1 MTFNLSVYVL
11 PRSSKTEIVG
21 MHGGA
26 LKIKLKAPPVDGA
39 ANEELIKFLAEK
51 LRIPKKNIKILKG
64 QNQKRKIISISGNV
78 DLQLIHESPK
88 DT

>member
-1 MTFNLSVYVL
+1 MPFNLPVYVL
-11 PRSSKTEIVG
+11 PQSSKTEIVG

-88 DT
+88 GT